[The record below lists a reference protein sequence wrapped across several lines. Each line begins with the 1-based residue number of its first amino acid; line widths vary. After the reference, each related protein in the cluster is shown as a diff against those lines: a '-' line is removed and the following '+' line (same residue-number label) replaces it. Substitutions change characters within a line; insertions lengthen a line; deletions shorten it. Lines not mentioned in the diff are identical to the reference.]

1 LLVFINQLD
10 DGTRTSE
17 LLQGR
22 TISAVV
28 MDESQRAVDN
38 VVVDEAGMDSSGLV
52 SVTFWSHST
61 YMQSIDQRASIASK
75 VYNV

>member
-1 LLVFINQLD
+1 
-10 DGTRTSE
+10 
-17 LLQGR
+17 
-22 TISAVV
+22 
-28 MDESQRAVDN
+28 
-38 VVVDEAGMDSSGLV
+38 MDSSGLV

>member
-1 LLVFINQLD
+1 
-10 DGTRTSE
+10 
-17 LLQGR
+17 
-22 TISAVV
+22 